1 MEGQWAM
8 REVITREKLKK
19 LVEGKN
25 EVLLPMGTI
34 LTKAARDWAK
44 EKGIKL
50 DFVGSKDAPSPVDDV
65 EKKGVERAIVTVIGR
80 DRVGIIAAVAGVL
93 AGANVNILDISQ
105 TVLQG
110 FFAMIMIVDLSQA
123 TVDFA
128 TLKKM
133 LEEKGE
139 ELELNITLQH
149 EDVFRYM
156 HRI

>member
-1 MEGQWAM
+1 MENEGD
-8 REVITREKLKK
+8 KK
-19 LVEGKN
+19 
-25 EVLLPMGTI
+25 
-34 LTKAARDWAK
+34 
-44 EKGIKL
+44 
-50 DFVGSKDAPSPVDDV
+50 S
-65 EKKGVERAIVTVIGR
+65 VERAIVTVIGR

-128 TLKKM
+128 TLRKM
-133 LEEKGE
+133 LEDKGE

>member
-1 MEGQWAM
+1 M
-8 REVITREKLKK
+8 REVITRDKLKK
-19 LVEGKN
+19 LAEGKN
-25 EVLLPMGTI
+25 EIFLPMGTI

-44 EKGIKL
+44 EHGIKL
-50 DFVGSKDAPSPVDDV
+50 DFIRDKDTASREGEA
-65 EKKGVERAIVTVIGR
+65 EKKNIERAIVTVIGH

-93 AGANVNILDISQ
+93 ASANVNILDISQ

-110 FFAMIMIVDLSQA
+110 FFAMIMIVDLSKA

-128 TLKKM
+128 TLRKM
-133 LEEKGE
+133 LEDKGE
-139 ELELNITLQH
+139 ELELNIALQH